1 MVEQHLLESARTLS
15 ERLVQLQAPIRVL
28 DAINWDRSVREEFF
42 KYKAERLPAINQ
54 DTYASRALGFDP
66 KELRHAFSQLQ
77 RDIVRQ
83 LGQLSPITQ
92 LMSRACREYKDVLRM
107 LESRGSSDFH
117 ELSVELYGHP
127 DDVFH
132 AGEPSLTE
140 LARMLRQP
148 LSGLLSTD
156 ALPEEAKDIEAPEA
170 VNRLQRQL
178 DTSMHELQVQV
189 MLSDGI
195 VSDASAGS
203 DRIKLNQGVKFS
215 QRELDILE
223 VHEGWIH
230 VGTTQNGLSQPY
242 LTCLSKGIPS
252 ATVTQEG
259 LAVLTEIITLRS
271 TPRRLDKLVR
281 RIDAVA
287 MATQGADFIEVYRQ
301 NIGHGMTADEAFT
314 LTQRV
319 FRGSTP
325 DGLPFTKDLA
335 YIKGF
340 VLVYNLIQ
348 VAIQRGKIDRLPL
361 LLCGKIAIDDFATLC
376 ELHDIGVVADP
387 AYVPPHFKDLRGL
400 ATWLSLN
407 RFLGGFSFDQ
417 LEHDYRGL
425 IT

>member
-1 MVEQHLLESARTLS
+1 MVEKHLLDSTRRLS
-15 ERLVQLQAPIRVL
+15 DRLVQLQTPIRVL
-28 DAINWDRSVREEFF
+28 DAINWDRSVRDEFF
-42 KYKAERLPAINQ
+42 KHKATRLPDVTQA
-54 DTYASRALGFDP
+54 TYQARSLGFDP
-66 KELRHAFSQLQ
+66 VELRHQFSQLQ
-77 RDIVRQ
+77 RDITRE
-83 LGQLSPITQ
+83 LGQLSPITV
-92 LMSRACREYKDVLRM
+92 LMTRACREYKDVVRM
-107 LESRGSSDFH
+107 LESRGTTDFH

-132 AGEPSLTE
+132 AGEPSLSE

-156 ALPEEAKDIEAPEA
+156 ALPEESKNIDAADA
-170 VNRLQRQL
+170 VEKLQGQL
-178 DTSMHELQVQV
+178 DTSMSQLSVQV

-230 VGTTQNGLSQPY
+230 VGTTQNGLQQPY

-252 ATVTQEG
+252 ATITQEG
-259 LAVLTEIITLRS
+259 LAVLTEIITMRS

-287 MATQGADFIEVYRQ
+287 MAAQGADFIEVYRQ
-301 NIGHGMTADEAFT
+301 NLEHGMSQDEAFT

-348 VAIQRGKIDRLPL
+348 VAIQRGKIERLPL
-361 LLCGKIAIDDFATLC
+361 LLCGKIAIDDFAILS
-376 ELHDIGVVADP
+376 ELHDIGVVAEP
-387 AYVPPHFKDLRGL
+387 TYVPPHFKDLRGL

-425 IT
+425 IA

>member
-1 MVEQHLLESARTLS
+1 MVEQHLLDSARRLS
-15 ERLVQLQAPIRVL
+15 DRLVQLQSPIRVL
-28 DAINWDRSVREEFF
+28 DAINWDRSIREEFF
-42 KYKAERLPAINQ
+42 KYKGERLPQVDKAMYQAKN
-54 DTYASRALGFDP
+54 LGFEP
-66 KELRHAFSQLQ
+66 SELRGALSQLQ
-77 RDIVRQ
+77 RDLVRE

-92 LMSRACREYKDVLRM
+92 LMSRACREYRDVVRM
-107 LESRGSSDFH
+107 LESRGTPDFH

-132 AGEPSLTE
+132 AGEPSLSQ
-140 LARMLRQP
+140 LAKMLRQP
-148 LSGLLSTD
+148 LSGLLSID
-156 ALPEEAKDIEAPEA
+156 ALPEEDKNIEAAEA
-170 VNRLQRQL
+170 VKRLQSQL
-178 DTSMHELQVQV
+178 DSSMSELEVQV

-230 VGTTQNGLSQPY
+230 VGTTQNGLAQPY

-259 LAVLTEIITLRS
+259 LAVLTEIMTMRS

-281 RIDAVA
+281 RIDSVA
-287 MATQGADFIEVYRQ
+287 MAAEGADFIEVYRQ
-301 NIGHGMTADEAFT
+301 NLENGMHEDEAFT

-348 VAIQRGKIDRLPL
+348 VAIQRGKIERLPL
-361 LLCGKIAIDDFATLC
+361 LLCGKIAIDDFATLS
-376 ELHDIGVVADP
+376 ELHDTGVVASP

-417 LEHDYRGL
+417 LERDYRGL

>member
-1 MVEQHLLESARTLS
+1 MVEQHLLDSARRLS
-15 ERLVQLQAPIRVL
+15 DRLVQLQAPIRVL

-42 KYKAERLPAINQ
+42 RNKAQKLPQIDAQ
-54 DTYASRALGFDP
+54 TYQAKALGFDP
-66 KELRHAFSQLQ
+66 KELRQALSQLQ
-77 RDIVRQ
+77 RDIVRE
-83 LGQLSPITQ
+83 LGQLSPITV
-92 LMSRACREYKDVLRM
+92 LMSRACREYRDVVRM
-107 LESRGSSDFH
+107 IESRGTPEFH

-156 ALPEEAKDIEAPEA
+156 ALPEEAKDIDASDA
-170 VNRLQRQL
+170 VAQLQRQL
-178 DTSMHELQVQV
+178 DASMSELQVQV

-230 VGTTQNGLSQPY
+230 VGTTQNGLKQPY

-252 ATVTQEG
+252 ATITQEG
-259 LAVLTEIITLRS
+259 LAVLTEIITMRS

-287 MATQGADFIEVYRQ
+287 MAAQGADFIEVYRQ
-301 NIGHGMTADEAFT
+301 NLAHGMNQDEAFT

-361 LLCGKIAIDDFATLC
+361 LLCGKIAIDDFATLS

-387 AYVPPHFKDLRGL
+387 TYVPPHFKDLRGL

-425 IT
+425 IS

>member
-1 MVEQHLLESARTLS
+1 MLDAQTLQRARELS
-15 ERLVQLQAPIRVL
+15 ERLVRLQTPIRVL
-28 DAINWDRSVREEFF
+28 DAINWDRSVRESFF
-42 KYKAERLPAINQ
+42 RHNAERLPDINTH
-54 DTYASRALGFDP
+54 TYQQRALNFEP
-66 KELRHAFSQLQ
+66 AELRHAFSQLQ

-83 LGQLSPITQ
+83 LGQLSPITL
-92 LMSRACREYKDVLRM
+92 LMSRACREYRDVIRM
-107 LESRGSSDFH
+107 LESRGTPDFH
-117 ELSVELYGHP
+117 EFSVELYGHP

-132 AGEPSLTE
+132 AGEPTLSE
-140 LARMLRQP
+140 LARLLRQP

-156 ALPEEAKDIEAPEA
+156 ALPEESKDIDAADA
-170 VNRLQRQL
+170 VVKLQQQL
-178 DTSMHELQVQV
+178 DSSMNGLTVQV
-189 MLSDGI
+189 TLSDGI

-230 VGTTQNGLSQPY
+230 VGTTQNGLAQPY
-242 LTCLSKGIPS
+242 LTSLSKGIPS
-252 ATVTQEG
+252 ATITQEG
-259 LAVLTEIITLRS
+259 LAVLTEIITMRS

-287 MATQGADFIEVYRQ
+287 TAADGADFIEVYRQ
-301 NIGHGMTADEAFT
+301 NLVHGMSQDEAFT

-325 DGLPFTKDLA
+325 DGKPFTKDLA

-348 VAIQRGKIDRLPL
+348 VAIQRGRIDRLPL
-361 LLCGKIAIDDFATLC
+361 LLCGKLAVDDFATLS
-376 ELHDIGVVADP
+376 ELYDLGVVSAP

-407 RFLGGFSFDQ
+407 RFLGGFSFQQ

>member
-54 DTYASRALGFDP
+54 DTYASRELGFDP

-156 ALPEEAKDIEAPEA
+156 ALPEEAKDIEAADA

-230 VGTTQNGLSQPY
+230 VGTTQNGLAQPY

>member
-1 MVEQHLLESARTLS
+1 MVEQHLLDSARRLS
-15 ERLVQLQAPIRVL
+15 DRLVQLQAPIRVL

-42 KYKAERLPAINQ
+42 RNKAQKLPQIDAQ
-54 DTYASRALGFDP
+54 TYQAKALGFDP
-66 KELRHAFSQLQ
+66 KELRQALSQLQ
-77 RDIVRQ
+77 RDIVRE
-83 LGQLSPITQ
+83 LGQLSPITV
-92 LMSRACREYKDVLRM
+92 LMSRACREYRDVVRM
-107 LESRGSSDFH
+107 LESRGTPEFH

-156 ALPEEAKDIEAPEA
+156 ALPEEAKDIDASDA
-170 VNRLQRQL
+170 VAQLQRQL
-178 DTSMHELQVQV
+178 DASMSELQVQV

-230 VGTTQNGLSQPY
+230 VGTTQNGLKQPY

-252 ATVTQEG
+252 ATITQEG
-259 LAVLTEIITLRS
+259 LAVLTEIITMRS

-287 MATQGADFIEVYRQ
+287 MAAQGADFIEVYRQ
-301 NIGHGMTADEAFT
+301 NLAHGMNQDEAFT
-314 LTQRV
+314 FTQRV

-361 LLCGKIAIDDFATLC
+361 LLCGKIAIDDFATLS

-387 AYVPPHFKDLRGL
+387 TYVPPHFKDLRGL

-425 IT
+425 IS

>member
-1 MVEQHLLESARTLS
+1 MVEQHLLDSARTLS

-170 VNRLQRQL
+170 VKRLQRQL

-230 VGTTQNGLSQPY
+230 VGTTQNGLAQPY

-301 NIGHGMTADEAFT
+301 NIAYGMTADEAFT

>member
-1 MVEQHLLESARTLS
+1 MVEKHLLESARRLS
-15 ERLVQLQAPIRVL
+15 DRLVQLQSPIRVL

-42 KYKAERLPAINQ
+42 RHNAQKLPDITAA
-54 DTYASRALGFDP
+54 TYQSKDLGFEP
-66 KELRHAFSQLQ
+66 VELRHAFSQLQ
-77 RDIVRQ
+77 REITRE

-92 LMSRACREYKDVLRM
+92 LMSRACREYKDVVRM
-107 LESRGSSDFH
+107 LESRGTADFH

-132 AGEPSLTE
+132 AGEPSLSE
-140 LARMLRQP
+140 LADMLRQP

-156 ALPEEAKDIEAPEA
+156 ALPEEAKDINAADA
-170 VNRLQRQL
+170 VEKLQHQL
-178 DTSMHELQVQV
+178 DTSMSELEVQV

-230 VGTTQNGLSQPY
+230 VGTTQNGLRQPY

-259 LAVLTEIITLRS
+259 LAVLTEIITMRS

-287 MATQGADFIEVYRQ
+287 MATEGADFIEVYRQ
-301 NIGHGMTADEAFT
+301 NLEHGMNKDEAFT

-348 VAIQRGKIDRLPL
+348 VAIQRGKIERLPL
-361 LLCGKIAIDDFATLC
+361 LLCGKISIDDFATLS
-376 ELHDIGVVADP
+376 ELHDLGVVTDP

-407 RFLGGFSFDQ
+407 RFLGGFSFAQ